1 MVQDTRLIE
10 LKGISKSFGETKVL
24 HNIDLYIRKCEFITL
39 LGPSGCGKT
48 TLLRIIG
55 GFETPDTGSV
65 LFEGA
70 DMTPVPPYKRRI
82 NTVFQK
88 YALFT
93 HLNVFDNIAFGLNLK
108 APEALGVKTR
118 KQKKEEINRRV
129 TRMLKLV
136 KMEGYEKR
144 SIDQLSGGQ
153 QQRIAIARAL
163 VNEPEVLLLDE
174 PLGALD
180 LKLRRQMQQELKDI
194 QRRLGIA
201 FIYIT
206 HDQEEALNMSDRIAI
221 MRDGHFEQ
229 IGTPEEIYERP
240 KTRFAAFIGQTNL
253 LEATVAEKDGRGL
266 ILNYAGMFI
275 PARNADFDVQI
286 GDSVALSLR
295 TERIGFSKKPVGEC
309 NLPGTLRSRHYAGGS
324 MRAVIVLDDGREITV
339 LCQSGERAEG
349 EIGERVFLSWNRDEA
364 PVVR

>member
-1 MVQDTRLIE
+1 MNENALLRLE
-10 LKGISKSFGETKVL
+10 NLEKSFDGNPVLKGICLDVTPGEFV
-24 HNIDLYIRKCEFITL
+24 TL

-48 TLLRIIG
+48 TTLRIIAG
-55 GFETPDTGSV
+55 LLEPDAGRVFLDGKDITR
-65 LFEGA
+65 LE
-70 DMTPVPPYKRRI
+70 PEKRDV
-82 NTVFQK
+82 NTVFQN
-88 YALFT
+88 YALFP
-93 HLNVFDNIAFGLNLK
+93 HMNVEKNISYGLRIK
-108 APEALGVKTR
+108 GVK
-118 KQKKEEINRRV
+118 KPEWQKKVSE
-129 TRMLKLV
+129 MLSLV
-136 KMEGYEKR
+136 QLEGYEKR
-144 SIDQLSGGQ
+144 MPSQLSGGQ
-153 QQRIAIARAL
+153 RQRVAIARAVVL
-163 VNEPEVLLLDE
+163 NPRFLLLDE

-240 KTRFAAFIGQTNL
+240 KTRFAADFIGQTNL

-324 MRAVIVLDDGREITV
+324 MRAVIVLGDGREITV

>member
-1 MVQDTRLIE
+1 MNENALLRLE
-10 LKGISKSFGETKVL
+10 NLKKSFDGNPVLKGICLDVMPGEFV
-24 HNIDLYIRKCEFITL
+24 TL

-48 TLLRIIG
+48 TTLRIIAG
-55 GFETPDTGSV
+55 LLEPDAGRVFLDGKDITH
-65 LFEGA
+65 LE
-70 DMTPVPPYKRRI
+70 PEKRDV
-82 NTVFQK
+82 NTVFQN
-88 YALFT
+88 YALFP
-93 HLNVFDNIAFGLNLK
+93 HMNVEKNISYGLRIK
-108 APEALGVKTR
+108 GAKKSEW
-118 KQKKEEINRRV
+118 QKKVSE
-129 TRMLKLV
+129 MLSLV
-136 KMEGYEKR
+136 QLEGYEKR
-144 SIDQLSGGQ
+144 MPSQLSGGQ
-153 QQRIAIARAL
+153 RQRVAIARAVVL
-163 VNEPEVLLLDE
+163 NPRLLLLDE

-240 KTRFAAFIGQTNL
+240 KTRFAADFIGQTNL
-253 LEATVAEKDGRGL
+253 LEATVSEKDGRGL

>member
-1 MVQDTRLIE
+1 MNENALLRLE
-10 LKGISKSFGETKVL
+10 NLKKSFDGNPVLKGICLDVMPGEFV
-24 HNIDLYIRKCEFITL
+24 TL

-48 TLLRIIG
+48 TTLRIIAG
-55 GFETPDTGSV
+55 LLEPDAGRVFLDGKDITR
-65 LFEGA
+65 LE
-70 DMTPVPPYKRRI
+70 PEKRDV
-82 NTVFQK
+82 NTVFQN
-88 YALFT
+88 YALFP
-93 HLNVFDNIAFGLNLK
+93 HMNVEKNISYGLRIK
-108 APEALGVKTR
+108 GVK
-118 KQKKEEINRRV
+118 KSEWQKKVSE
-129 TRMLKLV
+129 MLSLV
-136 KMEGYEKR
+136 QLEGYEKR
-144 SIDQLSGGQ
+144 MPSQLSGGQ
-153 QQRIAIARAL
+153 RQRVAIARAVVL
-163 VNEPEVLLLDE
+163 NPRLLLLDE

-240 KTRFAAFIGQTNL
+240 KTRFAADFIGQTNL

-339 LCQSGERAEG
+339 LCQSSERAEG

>member
-1 MVQDTRLIE
+1 MNENALLRLE
-10 LKGISKSFGETKVL
+10 NLKKSFDGNPVLKGICLDVMPGEFV
-24 HNIDLYIRKCEFITL
+24 TL

-48 TLLRIIG
+48 TTLRIIAG
-55 GFETPDTGSV
+55 LLEPDAGRVFLDGKDITR
-65 LFEGA
+65 LE
-70 DMTPVPPYKRRI
+70 PEKRDV
-82 NTVFQK
+82 NTVFQN
-88 YALFT
+88 YALFP
-93 HLNVFDNIAFGLNLK
+93 HMNVEKNISYGLRIK
-108 APEALGVKTR
+108 GVK
-118 KQKKEEINRRV
+118 KSEWQKKVSE
-129 TRMLKLV
+129 MLSLV
-136 KMEGYEKR
+136 QLEGYEKR
-144 SIDQLSGGQ
+144 MPSQLSGGQ
-153 QQRIAIARAL
+153 RQRVAIARAVVL
-163 VNEPEVLLLDE
+163 NPRLLLLDE
-174 PLGALD
+174 PLSALD

-240 KTRFAAFIGQTNL
+240 KTRFAADFIGQTNL

-349 EIGERVFLSWNRDEA
+349 EIGERVFLSWNRNEA

>member
-1 MVQDTRLIE
+1 MGMRQSGDARGVGLAARDLTVAYPDAPVAAVR
-10 LKGISKSFGETKVL
+10 GVSFDVAEREVVALT
-24 HNIDLYIRKCEFITL
+24 
-39 LGPSGCGKT
+39 GPSGCGKS
-48 TLLRIIG
+48 TLLRAISG
-55 GFETPDTGSV
+55 LEPLVAGSISWDGHS
-65 LFEGA
+65 LEH
-70 DMTPVPPYKRRI
+70 VPP
-82 NTVFQK
+82 
-88 YALFT
+88 
-93 HLNVFDNIAFGLNLK
+93 HLRGFGLMFQDGQLFAHMNVEKNISYGLRIK
-108 APEALGVKTR
+108 GAKKPEW
-118 KQKKEEINRRV
+118 QKKVSE
-129 TRMLKLV
+129 MLSLV
-136 KMEGYEKR
+136 QLEGYEKR
-144 SIDQLSGGQ
+144 MPSQLSGGQ
-153 QQRIAIARAL
+153 RQRVAIARAVVL
-163 VNEPEVLLLDE
+163 NPRLLLLDE

-240 KTRFAAFIGQTNL
+240 KTRFAADFIGQTNL

>member
-1 MVQDTRLIE
+1 MNENALLRLE
-10 LKGISKSFGETKVL
+10 NLEKSFDGNPVLKGICLDVTPGEFV
-24 HNIDLYIRKCEFITL
+24 TL

-48 TLLRIIG
+48 TTLRIIAG
-55 GFETPDTGSV
+55 LLEPDAGRVFLDGKDITR
-65 LFEGA
+65 LE
-70 DMTPVPPYKRRI
+70 PEKRDV
-82 NTVFQK
+82 NTVFQN
-88 YALFT
+88 YALFP
-93 HLNVFDNIAFGLNLK
+93 HMNVEKNISYGLRIK
-108 APEALGVKTR
+108 GVK
-118 KQKKEEINRRV
+118 KPEWQKKVSE
-129 TRMLKLV
+129 MLSLV
-136 KMEGYEKR
+136 QLEGYEKR
-144 SIDQLSGGQ
+144 MPSQLSGGQ
-153 QQRIAIARAL
+153 RQRVAIARAVVL
-163 VNEPEVLLLDE
+163 NPRLLLLDE

-240 KTRFAAFIGQTNL
+240 KTRFAADFIGQTNL

-275 PARNADFDVQI
+275 PARNADFDVEI

>member
-1 MVQDTRLIE
+1 MNENALLRLE
-10 LKGISKSFGETKVL
+10 NLKKSFDGNSVLKGICLDVMPGEFV
-24 HNIDLYIRKCEFITL
+24 TL

-48 TLLRIIG
+48 TTLRIIAG
-55 GFETPDTGSV
+55 LLEPDAGRVFLDGKDITH
-65 LFEGA
+65 LE
-70 DMTPVPPYKRRI
+70 PEKRDV
-82 NTVFQK
+82 NTVFQN
-88 YALFT
+88 YALFP
-93 HLNVFDNIAFGLNLK
+93 HMNVERNISYGLRIK
-108 APEALGVKTR
+108 GVK
-118 KQKKEEINRRV
+118 KSEWQKKVSE
-129 TRMLKLV
+129 MLSLV
-136 KMEGYEKR
+136 QLEGYEKR
-144 SIDQLSGGQ
+144 MPSQLSGGQ
-153 QQRIAIARAL
+153 RQRVAIARAVVL
-163 VNEPEVLLLDE
+163 NPRLLLLDE

-240 KTRFAAFIGQTNL
+240 KTRFAADFIGQTNL

>member
-1 MVQDTRLIE
+1 MNENALLRLE
-10 LKGISKSFGETKVL
+10 NLKKSFDENPVLKGICLDVMPGEFV
-24 HNIDLYIRKCEFITL
+24 TL

-48 TLLRIIG
+48 TTLRIIAG
-55 GFETPDTGSV
+55 LLEPDAGRVFLDGKDITR
-65 LFEGA
+65 LE
-70 DMTPVPPYKRRI
+70 PEKRDV
-82 NTVFQK
+82 NTVFQN
-88 YALFT
+88 YALFP
-93 HLNVFDNIAFGLNLK
+93 HMNVEKNISYGLRIK
-108 APEALGVKTR
+108 GVK
-118 KQKKEEINRRV
+118 KSEWQKKVSE
-129 TRMLKLV
+129 MLSLV
-136 KMEGYEKR
+136 QLEGYEKR
-144 SIDQLSGGQ
+144 MPSQLSGGQ
-153 QQRIAIARAL
+153 RQRVAIARAVVL
-163 VNEPEVLLLDE
+163 NPRLLLLDE

-194 QRRLGIA
+194 QRRLGIS

-240 KTRFAAFIGQTNL
+240 KTRFAADFIGQTNL

>member
-1 MVQDTRLIE
+1 M
-10 LKGISKSFGETKVL
+10 
-24 HNIDLYIRKCEFITL
+24 TL

-48 TLLRIIG
+48 TTLRIIAG
-55 GFETPDTGSV
+55 LLEPDAGRVFLDGKDITR
-65 LFEGA
+65 LE
-70 DMTPVPPYKRRI
+70 PEKRDV
-82 NTVFQK
+82 NTVFQN
-88 YALFT
+88 YALFP
-93 HLNVFDNIAFGLNLK
+93 HMNVEKNISYGLRIK
-108 APEALGVKTR
+108 GAKKPEW
-118 KQKKEEINRRV
+118 QKKVSE
-129 TRMLKLV
+129 MLSLV
-136 KMEGYEKR
+136 QLEGYEKR
-144 SIDQLSGGQ
+144 MPSQLSGGQ
-153 QQRIAIARAL
+153 RQRVAIARAVVL
-163 VNEPEVLLLDE
+163 NPRLLLLDE

-240 KTRFAAFIGQTNL
+240 KTRFAADFIGQTNL

>member
-1 MVQDTRLIE
+1 MNENALLRLE
-10 LKGISKSFGETKVL
+10 NLKKSFDGNPVLKGICLDVMPGEFV
-24 HNIDLYIRKCEFITL
+24 TL

-48 TLLRIIG
+48 TTLRIIAG
-55 GFETPDTGSV
+55 LLEPDAGRVFLDGKDITR
-65 LFEGA
+65 LE
-70 DMTPVPPYKRRI
+70 PEKRDV
-82 NTVFQK
+82 NTVFQN
-88 YALFT
+88 YALFP
-93 HLNVFDNIAFGLNLK
+93 HMNVEKNISYGLRIK
-108 APEALGVKTR
+108 GVK
-118 KQKKEEINRRV
+118 KSEWQKKVSE
-129 TRMLKLV
+129 MLSLV
-136 KMEGYEKR
+136 QLEGYEKR
-144 SIDQLSGGQ
+144 MPSQLSGGQ
-153 QQRIAIARAL
+153 RQRVAIARAVVL
-163 VNEPEVLLLDE
+163 NPRLLLLDE

-229 IGTPEEIYERP
+229 IGAPEEIYERP
-240 KTRFAAFIGQTNL
+240 KTRFAADFIGQTNL

-349 EIGERVFLSWNRDEA
+349 EIGERVFLSWNRNEA

>member
-1 MVQDTRLIE
+1 MAEALLSLEGLV
-10 LKGISKSFGETKVL
+10 KSFDQTRVLDGLSLTVGEG
-24 HNIDLYIRKCEFITL
+24 EFVTL

-48 TLLRIIG
+48 TTLRVIAGLTMPDEGRVVIG
-55 GFETPDTGSV
+55 GEDVTLLAP
-65 LFEGA
+65 EKR
-70 DMTPVPPYKRRI
+70 PV
-82 NTVFQK
+82 NTVFQN
-88 YALFT
+88 YALFP
-93 HLNVFDNIAFGLNLK
+93 HMNVEKNISYGLRIK
-108 APEALGVKTR
+108 GAKKPEW
-118 KQKKEEINRRV
+118 QKKVSE
-129 TRMLKLV
+129 MLSLV
-136 KMEGYEKR
+136 QLEGYEKR
-144 SIDQLSGGQ
+144 MPSQLSGGQ
-153 QQRIAIARAL
+153 RQRVAIARAVVL
-163 VNEPEVLLLDE
+163 NPRLLLLDE

-240 KTRFAAFIGQTNL
+240 KTRFAADFIGQTNL

-275 PARNADFDVQI
+275 PARNADFDVEI

>member
-1 MVQDTRLIE
+1 MNENALLRLE
-10 LKGISKSFGETKVL
+10 NLKKSFDENPVLKGICLDVMPGEFV
-24 HNIDLYIRKCEFITL
+24 TL

-48 TLLRIIG
+48 TTLRIIAG
-55 GFETPDTGSV
+55 LLEPDAGRVFLDGKDITR
-65 LFEGA
+65 LE
-70 DMTPVPPYKRRI
+70 PEKRDV
-82 NTVFQK
+82 NTVFQN
-88 YALFT
+88 YALFP
-93 HLNVFDNIAFGLNLK
+93 HMNVEKNISYGLRIK
-108 APEALGVKTR
+108 GVK
-118 KQKKEEINRRV
+118 KSEWQKKVSE
-129 TRMLKLV
+129 MLSLV
-136 KMEGYEKR
+136 QLEGYEKR
-144 SIDQLSGGQ
+144 MPSQLSGGQ
-153 QQRIAIARAL
+153 RQRVAIARAVVL
-163 VNEPEVLLLDE
+163 NPRLLLLDE

-240 KTRFAAFIGQTNL
+240 KTRFAADFIGQTNL

-349 EIGERVFLSWNRDEA
+349 EIGERVFLSWNRNEA

>member
-1 MVQDTRLIE
+1 MNENALLRLE
-10 LKGISKSFGETKVL
+10 NLKKSFDGNPVLKGICLDVTPGEFV
-24 HNIDLYIRKCEFITL
+24 TL

-48 TLLRIIG
+48 TTLRIIAG
-55 GFETPDTGSV
+55 LLEPDAGRVFLDGKDITR
-65 LFEGA
+65 LE
-70 DMTPVPPYKRRI
+70 PEKRDV

-88 YALFT
+88 YALFP
-93 HLNVFDNIAFGLNLK
+93 HMNVEKNISYGLRIK
-108 APEALGVKTR
+108 GAKKPEW
-118 KQKKEEINRRV
+118 QKKVSE
-129 TRMLKLV
+129 MLSLV
-136 KMEGYEKR
+136 QLEGYEKR
-144 SIDQLSGGQ
+144 MPSQLSGGQ
-153 QQRIAIARAL
+153 RQRVAIARAVVL
-163 VNEPEVLLLDE
+163 NPRLLLLDE

-240 KTRFAAFIGQTNL
+240 KTRFAADFIGQTNL
-253 LEATVAEKDGRGL
+253 LEATVTEKDGRGL

>member
-1 MVQDTRLIE
+1 MNENALLRLE
-10 LKGISKSFGETKVL
+10 NLKKSFDGNPVLKGICLDVMPGEFV
-24 HNIDLYIRKCEFITL
+24 TL

-48 TLLRIIG
+48 TTLRIIAG
-55 GFETPDTGSV
+55 LLEPDAGRVFLDGKDITR
-65 LFEGA
+65 LE
-70 DMTPVPPYKRRI
+70 PEKRDV
-82 NTVFQK
+82 NTVFQN
-88 YALFT
+88 YALFP
-93 HLNVFDNIAFGLNLK
+93 HMNVEKNISYGLRIK
-108 APEALGVKTR
+108 GAKKSEW
-118 KQKKEEINRRV
+118 QKKVSE
-129 TRMLKLV
+129 MLSLV
-136 KMEGYEKR
+136 QLEGYEKR
-144 SIDQLSGGQ
+144 MPSQLSGGQ
-153 QQRIAIARAL
+153 RQRVAIARAVVL
-163 VNEPEVLLLDE
+163 NPRLLLLDE

-240 KTRFAAFIGQTNL
+240 KTRFAADFIGQTNL

-309 NLPGTLRSRHYAGGS
+309 NLPGTLCSRHYAGGS

>member
-1 MVQDTRLIE
+1 MNENALLRLE
-10 LKGISKSFGETKVL
+10 NLKKSFDGNPVLKGICLDVMPGEFV
-24 HNIDLYIRKCEFITL
+24 TL

-48 TLLRIIG
+48 TTLRIIAG
-55 GFETPDTGSV
+55 LLEPDAGRVFLDGKDITR
-65 LFEGA
+65 LE
-70 DMTPVPPYKRRI
+70 PEKRDI
-82 NTVFQK
+82 NTVFQN
-88 YALFT
+88 YALFS
-93 HLNVFDNIAFGLNLK
+93 HMNVEKNISYGLRIK
-108 APEALGVKTR
+108 GVK
-118 KQKKEEINRRV
+118 KSEWQKKVSE
-129 TRMLKLV
+129 MLSLV
-136 KMEGYEKR
+136 QLEGYEKR
-144 SIDQLSGGQ
+144 MPSQLSGGQ
-153 QQRIAIARAL
+153 RQRVAIARAVVL
-163 VNEPEVLLLDE
+163 NPRLLLLDE

-240 KTRFAAFIGQTNL
+240 KTRFAADFIGQTNL

-275 PARNADFDVQI
+275 PTRNADFDVQI

-349 EIGERVFLSWNRDEA
+349 EIGERVFLSWNRGEA

>member
-1 MVQDTRLIE
+1 MNENALLRLE
-10 LKGISKSFGETKVL
+10 NLEKSFDGNPVLKGICLDVTPGEFV
-24 HNIDLYIRKCEFITL
+24 TL

-48 TLLRIIG
+48 TTLRIIAG
-55 GFETPDTGSV
+55 LLEPDAGRVFLDGKDITR
-65 LFEGA
+65 LE
-70 DMTPVPPYKRRI
+70 PEKRDV
-82 NTVFQK
+82 NTVFQN
-88 YALFT
+88 YALFP
-93 HLNVFDNIAFGLNLK
+93 HMNVEKNISYGLRIK
-108 APEALGVKTR
+108 GAKKPEW
-118 KQKKEEINRRV
+118 QKKVSE
-129 TRMLKLV
+129 MLSLV
-136 KMEGYEKR
+136 QLEGYEKR
-144 SIDQLSGGQ
+144 MPSQLSGGQ
-153 QQRIAIARAL
+153 RQRVAIARAVVL
-163 VNEPEVLLLDE
+163 NPRLLLLDE

-240 KTRFAAFIGQTNL
+240 KTRFAADFIGQTNL

-275 PARNADFDVQI
+275 PARNADFDVEI

-349 EIGERVFLSWNRDEA
+349 EIGERVFLSWNRGEA

>member
-1 MVQDTRLIE
+1 MLSLVQL
-10 LKGISKSFGETKVL
+10 
-24 HNIDLYIRKCEFITL
+24 
-39 LGPSGCGKT
+39 
-48 TLLRIIG
+48 
-55 GFETPDTGSV
+55 
-65 LFEGA
+65 
-70 DMTPVPPYKRRI
+70 
-82 NTVFQK
+82 
-88 YALFT
+88 
-93 HLNVFDNIAFGLNLK
+93 
-108 APEALGVKTR
+108 
-118 KQKKEEINRRV
+118 
-129 TRMLKLV
+129 
-136 KMEGYEKR
+136 EGYEKR
-144 SIDQLSGGQ
+144 MPSQLSGGQ
-153 QQRIAIARAL
+153 RQRVAIARAVVL
-163 VNEPEVLLLDE
+163 DPRLLLLDE

-240 KTRFAAFIGQTNL
+240 KTRFAADFIGQTNL

-349 EIGERVFLSWNRDEA
+349 EIGERVFLSWNRNEA

>member
-1 MVQDTRLIE
+1 MNENALLRLE
-10 LKGISKSFGETKVL
+10 NLKKSFDGNPVLKGICLDVMPGEFV
-24 HNIDLYIRKCEFITL
+24 TL

-48 TLLRIIG
+48 TTLRIIAG
-55 GFETPDTGSV
+55 LLEPDAGRVFLDGKDITR
-65 LFEGA
+65 LE
-70 DMTPVPPYKRRI
+70 PEKRDV
-82 NTVFQK
+82 NTVFQN
-88 YALFT
+88 YALFP
-93 HLNVFDNIAFGLNLK
+93 HMNVEKNISYGLRIK
-108 APEALGVKTR
+108 GVK
-118 KQKKEEINRRV
+118 KPEWQKKVSE
-129 TRMLKLV
+129 MLSLV
-136 KMEGYEKR
+136 QLEGYEKR
-144 SIDQLSGGQ
+144 MPSQLSGGQ
-153 QQRIAIARAL
+153 RQRVAIARAVVL
-163 VNEPEVLLLDE
+163 NPRLLLLDE

-240 KTRFAAFIGQTNL
+240 KTRFAADFIGQTNL

-275 PARNADFDVQI
+275 PARNADFDVEI

>member
-1 MVQDTRLIE
+1 MNENALLRLE
-10 LKGISKSFGETKVL
+10 NLKKSFDGNPVLKGICLDVTPGEFV
-24 HNIDLYIRKCEFITL
+24 TL

-48 TLLRIIG
+48 TTLRIIAG
-55 GFETPDTGSV
+55 LLEPDAGRVFLDGKDITR
-65 LFEGA
+65 LE
-70 DMTPVPPYKRRI
+70 PEKRDV
-82 NTVFQK
+82 NTVFQN
-88 YALFT
+88 YALFP
-93 HLNVFDNIAFGLNLK
+93 HMNVEKNISYGLRIK
-108 APEALGVKTR
+108 GAKKPEW
-118 KQKKEEINRRV
+118 QKKVSE
-129 TRMLKLV
+129 MLSLV
-136 KMEGYEKR
+136 QLEGYEKR
-144 SIDQLSGGQ
+144 MPSQLSGGQ
-153 QQRIAIARAL
+153 RQRVAIARAVVL
-163 VNEPEVLLLDE
+163 NPRLLLLDE

-240 KTRFAAFIGQTNL
+240 KTRFAADFIGQTNL

-275 PARNADFDVQI
+275 PARNADFDVEI